1 MSSQEVQLD
10 VCLSG
15 VRLCRSSSSRDPP
28 EEVELFFW
36 WDANHFLENRNIM
49 GFAKFQ
55 MFFFVFFFFFDP
67 SDYWK
72 YIDASRWTWITYWI
86 RRFLKFIIDFYVLF
100 LINLLAS
107 LCLSLFGHTCW
118 GTLPTLWCF
127 FFGAVFEQICVL
139 LPCHRHSG
147 RFSISPSDGFLKSC
161 QQLLQFHFVGL
172 ANAQFAFVLCGEA
185 CVFAID
191 IRHYIGRYPWKE
203 KAGPSSHDD
212 DTRMSHNS

>member
-1 MSSQEVQLD
+1 MF
-10 VCLSG
+10 VCREWNSAG
-15 VRLCRSSSSRDPP
+15 RQVREIRQRRWSCFFGGTRIISLKTVTSWGLRNSRCFFLC
-28 EEVELFFW
+28 
-36 WDANHFLENRNIM
+36 
-49 GFAKFQ
+49 
-55 MFFFVFFFFFDP
+55 FFFFDP